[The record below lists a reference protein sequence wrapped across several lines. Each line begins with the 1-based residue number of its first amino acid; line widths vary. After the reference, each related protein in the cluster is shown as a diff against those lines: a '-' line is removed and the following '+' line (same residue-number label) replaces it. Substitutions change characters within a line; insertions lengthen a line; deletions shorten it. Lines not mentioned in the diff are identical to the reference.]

1 VSPRCVKFLALIL
14 LLPALGLRADGDA
27 APAAAPSPTPAADLS
42 ALGVSNGG
50 VRKVSAGLAYGANSF
65 AGLALG
71 ALVGAAGG
79 AIPYA
84 RDRQGQ
90 DPSTVIL
97 GAVYGSV
104 AGAVGLGIPA
114 SAYEVASDKPGSGTT
129 ILEDSLGF
137 AMLGG
142 AVGAGAGM
150 LSYRHKVDSD
160 PNDAEDFLTAAAAG
174 VCGGALLG
182 LGAGVYESVLWS
194 GHAPKIPGKGVHAS
208 AGLLAFSSQ
217 LRTPQGWMPLPNATL
232 LKVDF

>member
-1 VSPRCVKFLALIL
+1 MRLLLALFIL
-14 LLPALGLRADGDA
+14 LSPAPSLRADG
-27 APAAAPSPTPAADLS
+27 AAAPTAVATVTASDAVAAAVPAA
-42 ALGVSNGG
+42 GG
-50 VRKVSAGLAYGANSF
+50 RKVSAGLAYGVNSF

-104 AGAVGLGIPA
+104 AGAVGLGLPA
-114 SAYEVASDKPGSGTT
+114 SAYEVASDKPGAGITM
-129 ILEDSLGF
+129 LYDSFGF
-137 AMLGG
+137 AVLGG

-150 LSYRHKVDSD
+150 LSYRHKVDTQPDS
-160 PNDAEDFLTAAAAG
+160 AEDFLAAAAAG
-174 VCGGALLG
+174 VCGGAALG
-182 LGAGVYESVLWS
+182 LGVGIYEAVLWP

-208 AGLLAFSSQ
+208 AGLLAFSPV
-217 LRTPQGWMPLPNATL
+217 LETPQGLMRLPNATL